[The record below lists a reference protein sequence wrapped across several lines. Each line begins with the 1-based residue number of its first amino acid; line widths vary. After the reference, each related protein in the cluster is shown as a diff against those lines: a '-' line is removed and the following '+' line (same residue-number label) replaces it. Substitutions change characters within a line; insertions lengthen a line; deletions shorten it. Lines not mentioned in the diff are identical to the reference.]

1 MSMIDDFAS
10 RENITKAAVIT
21 RALDCMQASYDSG
34 NGGMPV
40 TGSGSGASEQEIN
53 DLKNQLKQAEERA
66 QAAEQRAN
74 DAVMARDAA
83 EAKARDTATEL
94 AAEQAKASLAAAI
107 PQVAPAADTAELD
120 RLKELV
126 AKQEAS
132 LEEKTKALAAKEA
145 EVAAKEAQLAER
157 DARITSLSEQLGA
170 ANAKAQ
176 LASTAQVV
184 STAPVEGGGSPGED
198 SARALTMLN
207 MLGGVMGAFQQ
218 QVDDARQ
225 VGEQEGREAVQKDLE
240 DMLNRARND
249 GYRDAMTYLD
259 DRVTTARGRR
269 KGRKGPYRKHGILR
283 ASTLFE
289 GSPNLKEAFTYTR
302 FHHLPRLPHFPYNT
316 QAAPYPPSGA
326 AFLRPQ
332 TVPMRQLLRAIVSL
346 AGGCGRPSAEE
357 KPAANLRSKTR
368 GTLPWEGSK
377 VGRVRCRFWCQEC
390 AGGLTPWH
398 ICMPFRVARA
408 QQSESENERVAQS
421 KCLIYRYQ

>member
-1 MSMIDDFAS
+1 MSSKVKQANFRLPLEYMSMIDDFAS

-53 DLKNQLKQAEERA
+53 DLKNKLKAAEERA

-74 DAVMARDAA
+74 DAVLARDAA

-107 PQVAPAADTAELD
+107 PQAVPAVDTAELD

-132 LEEKTKALAAKEA
+132 IEEKTKALAAKEA
-145 EVAAKEAQLAER
+145 EVAAKEAQIAER

-184 STAPVEGGGSPGED
+184 STAPFEGGGSPGED
-198 SARALTMLN
+198 PTHALAMFN

-225 VGEQEGREAVQKDLE
+225 VGEQEGREAVQRDLE

-269 KGRKGPYRKHGILR
+269 KGRKGPYCKHGILR

-289 GSPNLKEAFTYTR
+289 GSSNLKEAFTYTR
-302 FHHLPRLPHFPYNT
+302 FYYLSRLPHFPYNPPAT
-316 QAAPYPPSGA
+316 PYPPSGVAVFMSTNRCA
-326 AFLRPQ
+326 AGVFAGRNGGVREAGAQ
-332 TVPMRQLLRAIVSL
+332 CARGSRRAKS
-346 AGGCGRPSAEE
+346 
-357 KPAANLRSKTR
+357 
-368 GTLPWEGSK
+368 
-377 VGRVRCRFWCQEC
+377 
-390 AGGLTPWH
+390 
-398 ICMPFRVARA
+398 
-408 QQSESENERVAQS
+408 
-421 KCLIYRYQ
+421 

>member
-132 LEEKTKALAAKEA
+132 LEEKTKAL
-145 EVAAKEAQLAER
+145 QPR
-157 DARITSLSEQLGA
+157 RPRSQPRRPSLQS
-170 ANAKAQ
+170 
-176 LASTAQVV
+176 
-184 STAPVEGGGSPGED
+184 
-198 SARALTMLN
+198 
-207 MLGGVMGAFQQ
+207 VM
-218 QVDDARQ
+218 
-225 VGEQEGREAVQKDLE
+225 
-240 DMLNRARND
+240 
-249 GYRDAMTYLD
+249 
-259 DRVTTARGRR
+259 
-269 KGRKGPYRKHGILR
+269 R
-283 ASTLFE
+283 ASRLSASSSVRQT
-289 GSPNLKEAFTYTR
+289 
-302 FHHLPRLPHFPYNT
+302 PRLNSH
-316 QAAPYPPSGA
+316 PP
-326 AFLRPQ
+326 
-332 TVPMRQLLRAIVSL
+332 
-346 AGGCGRPSAEE
+346 
-357 KPAANLRSKTR
+357 LRS
-368 GTLPWEGSK
+368 
-377 VGRVRCRFWCQEC
+377 
-390 AGGLTPWH
+390 
-398 ICMPFRVARA
+398 
-408 QQSESENERVAQS
+408 
-421 KCLIYRYQ
+421 

>member
-1 MSMIDDFAS
+1 MIDDFAS

-74 DAVMARDAA
+74 DA
-83 EAKARDTATEL
+83 EAKARNTATEL

-107 PQVAPAADTAELD
+107 PQVTSAADAGEIE

-132 LEEKTKALAAKEA
+132 IEEKIKALAAKEA
-145 EVAAKEAQLAER
+145 EVAAKEAQIAER

-176 LASTAQVV
+176 LAATTQVV
-184 STAPVEGGGSPGED
+184 GATPFEGGGSPGED
-198 SARALTMLN
+198 PTHALAMFN

-259 DRVTTARGRR
+259 DRVTTAREAGAKEERARIANMGFFERR
-269 KGRKGPYRKHGILR
+269 RY
-283 ASTLFE
+283 
-289 GSPNLKEAFTYTR
+289 LKV
-302 FHHLPRLPHFPYNT
+302 HLT
-316 QAAPYPPSGA
+316 
-326 AFLRPQ
+326 
-332 TVPMRQLLRAIVSL
+332 
-346 AGGCGRPSAEE
+346 
-357 KPAANLRSKTR
+357 
-368 GTLPWEGSK
+368 
-377 VGRVRCRFWCQEC
+377 
-390 AGGLTPWH
+390 
-398 ICMPFRVARA
+398 
-408 QQSESENERVAQS
+408 
-421 KCLIYRYQ
+421 

>member
-1 MSMIDDFAS
+1 
-10 RENITKAAVIT
+10 
-21 RALDCMQASYDSG
+21 
-34 NGGMPV
+34 MPSWPA
-40 TGSGSGASEQEIN
+40 TP
-53 DLKNQLKQAEERA
+53 
-66 QAAEQRAN
+66 QR
-74 DAVMARDAA
+74 R
-83 EAKARDTATEL
+83 RPATPL

-120 RLKELV
+120 RLTELV

-259 DRVTTARGRR
+259 DRVTTAREAGAKEERARIANMGFFERR
-269 KGRKGPYRKHGILR
+269 RY
-283 ASTLFE
+283 
-289 GSPNLKEAFTYTR
+289 LKV
-302 FHHLPRLPHFPYNT
+302 HLT
-316 QAAPYPPSGA
+316 
-326 AFLRPQ
+326 
-332 TVPMRQLLRAIVSL
+332 
-346 AGGCGRPSAEE
+346 
-357 KPAANLRSKTR
+357 
-368 GTLPWEGSK
+368 
-377 VGRVRCRFWCQEC
+377 
-390 AGGLTPWH
+390 
-398 ICMPFRVARA
+398 
-408 QQSESENERVAQS
+408 
-421 KCLIYRYQ
+421 

>member
-1 MSMIDDFAS
+1 MSSKVKQANFRLPLEYMSMIDDFAS

-184 STAPVEGGGSPGED
+184 STAPVEGGGSTGAD
-198 SARALTMLN
+198 SARALPCLTCLAVSWVHSSSRSMMHVRLASRK
-207 MLGGVMGAFQQ
+207 V
-218 QVDDARQ
+218 ARLSRRIWKTCST
-225 VGEQEGREAVQKDLE
+225 GH
-240 DMLNRARND
+240 
-249 GYRDAMTYLD
+249 
-259 DRVTTARGRR
+259 VTTVTA
-269 KGRKGPYRKHGILR
+269 
-283 ASTLFE
+283 
-289 GSPNLKEAFTYTR
+289 
-302 FHHLPRLPHFPYNT
+302 T
-316 QAAPYPPSGA
+316 Q
-326 AFLRPQ
+326 
-332 TVPMRQLLRAIVSL
+332 
-346 AGGCGRPSAEE
+346 
-357 KPAANLRSKTR
+357 
-368 GTLPWEGSK
+368 
-377 VGRVRCRFWCQEC
+377 
-390 AGGLTPWH
+390 
-398 ICMPFRVARA
+398 
-408 QQSESENERVAQS
+408 
-421 KCLIYRYQ
+421 